1 MTRSDMEGKVAIVT
15 GGGGGI
21 GKAIA
26 LSLAQAGAQVII
38 ADIDEKSGLQVTIDL
53 QQQGYPAHFIKV
65 DVTDSV
71 SVHAMVSETV
81 KTFGE
86 LNIAVN
92 NAATQ
97 PDSRKISE
105 LEEDTWT
112 RTITTNLTSVAFCL
126 KWELQQM
133 IAQGKGGS
141 IINISSS
148 VAVKPMPRLPAYIAA
163 KKGVEALT
171 TIAALENGTHG
182 IRVNAVAPG
191 GTRTEMLVDSLKAM
205 GIDEAE
211 YGETTYLLGR
221 VARPD
226 EVAEAV
232 EWLASDRS
240 SFVTGTVMPVDGGF
254 AIM

>member
-1 MTRSDMEGKVAIVT
+1 MEGKTAIVT

-26 LSLAQAGAQVII
+26 VSLAQAGARVII
-38 ADIDEKSGLQVTIDL
+38 ADIDEKRGTQVTTDL
-53 QQQGYPAHFIKV
+53 QEQGYTAHFVKV
-65 DVTDSV
+65 DVTDST
-71 SVHAMVSETV
+71 SVRNMVSETV
-81 KTFGE
+81 AAFGE
-86 LNIAVN
+86 LNVAVN

-97 PDSRKISE
+97 PDSRTIAE

-112 RTITTNLTSVAFCL
+112 RTIATNLTSVAFCL
-126 KWELQQM
+126 KWVLQQM

-141 IINISSS
+141 VINISSS

-191 GTRTEMLVDSLKAM
+191 GTRTDMLVDSLKAM

-211 YGETTYLLGR
+211 YGESTYLLGR

-232 EWLASDRS
+232 TWLASDKA

-254 AIM
+254 SIM